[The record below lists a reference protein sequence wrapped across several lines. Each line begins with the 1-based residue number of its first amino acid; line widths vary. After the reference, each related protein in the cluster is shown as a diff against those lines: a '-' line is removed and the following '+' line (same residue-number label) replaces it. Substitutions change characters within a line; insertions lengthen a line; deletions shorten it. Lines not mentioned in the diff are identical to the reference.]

1 MGKDNQITYLFL
13 SGRKKRLEDSHKHAK
28 EFFYGF
34 DYFKKNN
41 QNTEIIEFS
50 NNNNFLL
57 KIFSYILI
65 KLSDLPFFLHKA
77 ISKTN
82 YKRMNNT
89 NKFLLTNQRAAFS
102 ILPFLLITKIY
113 KKIDSYVFVMGLL
126 DKKVNYKIKSMI
138 RDLFIKVL
146 FYSSKN
152 LIFLGYGE
160 YLFAKRNYKKF
171 TSKFVFLP
179 FPVDSE
185 FWKPKKEIVS
195 RNEILFI
202 GNDGMRDYKFLDL
215 LVKELKEYNFTIVSK
230 KINNSIS
237 KNPNVT
243 LIDGSWDSNNY
254 SDSYI
259 HDLYKR
265 STLTILPLIDSL
277 QPSGQS
283 VTLQSISSGTPVL
296 ITKTK
301 GFWDPER
308 YIDNKNIFFIE
319 KNEIKNWK
327 ERIDEIINNKKLL
340 EKVSANG
347 IDFIRKNG
355 NLNLFNKKLDKIIST

>member
-13 SGRKKRLEDSHKHAK
+13 SGRKNRLEDSQEHAK

-34 DYFKKNN
+34 DYFKKNDK
-41 QNTEIIEFS
+41 NTEIIEFS

-57 KIFSYILI
+57 KIISYILI
-65 KLSDLPFFLHKA
+65 KLSDLPFFLHKS
-77 ISKTN
+77 ISKSN
-82 YKRMNNT
+82 YKKIKNT
-89 NKFLLTNQRAAFS
+89 NKFVLTNQRVAFS
-102 ILPFLLITKIY
+102 ILPFFLITKIY
-113 KKIDSYVFVMGLL
+113 KNIDSYVFVMGLL
-126 DKKVNYKIKSMI
+126 DKKVNYKIKSII
-138 RDLFIKVL
+138 RNFFIKVL
-146 FYSSKN
+146 FSSSKN

-160 YLFAKRNYKKF
+160 YIFAKKNYKKF
-171 TSKFVFLP
+171 SSKFIFLP

-195 RNEILFI
+195 NNEILFI
-202 GNDGMRDYKFLDL
+202 GNDGMRDYNFLDL
-215 LVKELKEYNFTIVSK
+215 LVKELKEYNFTVVSK
-230 KINNSIS
+230 KINKSIG
-237 KNPNVT
+237 KNKNVT
-243 LIDGSWDSNNY
+243 LIDGSWDSNDY

-259 HDLYKR
+259 HDLYKK
-265 STLTILPLIDSL
+265 SSLTILPLIDSL

-301 GFWDPER
+301 GFWDPEN

-319 KNEIKNWK
+319 KNDIKNWK
-327 ERIDEIINNKKLL
+327 KRIDEIINNKKLL
-340 EKVSANG
+340 EKVSDNG

-355 NLNLFNKKLDKIIST
+355 DLNLFNKKLDKIIST